1 MKRTKIMQQIS
12 CLLLILL
19 LTLGI
24 ASTAFAVDGC
34 ETTVR
39 LSEADISGNIPFS
52 ITNMFPGDSV
62 SKDFIIEVSH
72 KRAITLYY
80 HADIRPGFEVLAEVL
95 NLKIELPNKGET
107 LYNGLIRDM
116 PNSVQYG
123 MESSEQSLIYRITV
137 YLDTSVGNINEID
150 TDGRRY
156 MYQELTADF
165 RWWYLEEPG
174 SAEIKLAAEKVLDG
188 QYPRGS
194 AFTFL
199 LQDDSGN
206 TVQTV
211 KNTDGLIEFSVLHFK
226 NSGTYI
232 YYISEQTFTDS
243 KISYDPVRY
252 KVEITVMQEG
262 SFYQTTVS
270 YERDGKAYAT
280 LPRFVN
286 TTKGSPGEPDEPID
300 PDKPY
305 KPDNPKTGDESNIEL
320 YIELCAVSMAGLLL
334 LLFFKRKKED
344 AGRE

>member
-24 ASTAFAVDGC
+24 ASTAFAADGC

-95 NLKIELPNKGET
+95 NIKIELPDKGET
-107 LYNGLIRDM
+107 LYNGLMRDM

-174 SAEIKLAAEKVLDG
+174 SAVIKLAAEKVLDG

-211 KNTDGLIEFSVLHFK
+211 KNTDGLIEFSVLIPKSAMIRFAIRWK
-226 NSGTYI
+226 
-232 YYISEQTFTDS
+232 
-243 KISYDPVRY
+243 
-252 KVEITVMQEG
+252 
-262 SFYQTTVS
+262 
-270 YERDGKAYAT
+270 
-280 LPRFVN
+280 LP
-286 TTKGSPGEPDEPID
+286 
-300 PDKPY
+300 
-305 KPDNPKTGDESNIEL
+305 
-320 YIELCAVSMAGLLL
+320 
-334 LLFFKRKKED
+334 
-344 AGRE
+344 